1 MPKVIRGK
9 KWVHRSAL
17 SALST
22 QERAQVQRTAK
33 RVPDFRWTVA
43 RVENGATMLGRTTPF
58 TEAHPELLESVT
70 LKAGK
75 LARRTYAD
83 PPVYHRIEQMLLP
96 GDPRAKKA
104 HARTTAEAK
113 AGLLNRPDIGRRSS
127 WKRAKQGSR
136 NTDALVDACKATL
149 LVPGMPYER
158 IIAGKRSRRGAKRAY
173 GDALSFAKGQGLTRR
188 SKYWKGLVR
197 EAHAILRSHGVEL
210 KRQIGVGTF
219 AQVYLPKDTRLRVVK
234 LTGDRTEAVVWSY
247 ILQQRR
253 EGIGL
258 GEAAVPALAHTYC
271 AFAFPPGSGGKRI
284 YGIVQRRYLRLR
296 TGDQVLLESVD
307 DRITEAS
314 NLSRPYATIGR
325 ALSMFRWGDHTVFHG
340 EDKIR
345 DYLRTLQELASF
357 SLVPYDMHAENVMA
371 SIDRTQWAITDLG
384 VTQAPIVVPIPV
396 LEMKK

>member
-17 SALST
+17 SALSST
-22 QERAQVQRTAK
+22 ERSQVQRTARK
-33 RVPDFRWTVA
+33 VPDFPWTVA
-43 RVENGATMLGRTTPF
+43 RVGNGSVMLGRTTPF
-58 TEAHPELLESVT
+58 TNVHPELLESVT
-70 LKAGK
+70 LKGGK
-75 LARRTYAD
+75 LARRSYAD

-104 HARTTAEAK
+104 RARTAVEAG
-113 AGLLNRPDIGRRSS
+113 AGLLGRPDIGRRSS
-127 WKRAKQGSR
+127 WKRAKKGSR

-158 IIAGKRSRRGAKRAY
+158 IIGGKRGRRGAKRSY
-173 GDALSFAKGQGLTRR
+173 GTALSYAKGQGLTRR
-188 SKYWKGLVR
+188 SKHWKGLVR

-234 LTGDRTEAVVWSY
+234 LTGDRTEAVVWAY

-253 EGIGL
+253 EGTGL
-258 GEAAVPALAHTYC
+258 GESAVPALAHTYC
-271 AFAFPPGSGGKRI
+271 AFAFPARPGGQRI

-296 TGDQVLLESVD
+296 TGDQMLLEGVD
-307 DRITEAS
+307 ERITESS
-314 NLSRPYATIGR
+314 NLSRPYAAMGR
-325 ALSMFRWGDHTVFHG
+325 SLSLLRWGDHTVFNG
-340 EDKIR
+340 EEKIR
-345 DYLRTLQELASF
+345 NYLRTLQELASF
-357 SLVPYDMHAENVMA
+357 SLVPYDIHAENVMA